1 MHNASIALSK
11 KCMFEGVFK
20 ALCLS
25 SVVAFG
31 SFSSHV
37 LENKESSF
45 YQDYTSYKRA
55 DRTRLPIGIF
65 DSGTGGLT
73 VMSAIVKLDE
83 FNNVTGDRGGDGIP
97 DFQTEFFQYLADQAN
112 MPYGLYGSENN
123 ASLLKEHIVKDAH
136 FLLGNTYYVT
146 PQSEKY
152 AVDKLPVKTLVIACN
167 TATAYGKQDIETFI
181 KKADLDTKVIGVID
195 AGVEAA
201 LEQLGEDE
209 DATIAIFAT
218 VGTVASEGYVKTLKS
233 LIQPLGKKGEISV
246 VQQPGLGMAE
256 CIDGVK
262 DYICSESDSA
272 NRKYRGPSMA
282 SAEEYRIKKDLLK
295 VYNFEDQGLVKKGDN
310 VELNSVKNY
319 VRYHVVSLV
328 EKVKAKKDAPPL
340 QSIIL
345 GCTHY
350 PYIAEEIES
359 TLNYLRDY
367 QEDGVFVYRPYLKEK
382 VELIDPAFNTAL
394 ELYVTLRE
402 DALFNSHGAID
413 NSSFFISVPNE
424 ANSNVESVDG
434 AFTYQ
439 YKYGRKAGEIQEYT
453 KRVPFKNG
461 NIEESRLDELTKAL
475 PEIGKLIKRD
485 FERY

>member
-1 MHNASIALSK
+1 M
-11 KCMFEGVFK
+11 E
-20 ALCLS
+20 
-25 SVVAFG
+25 
-31 SFSSHV
+31 
-37 LENKESSF
+37 
-45 YQDYTSYKRA
+45 
-55 DRTRLPIGIF
+55 
-65 DSGTGGLT
+65 
-73 VMSAIVKLDE
+73 
-83 FNNVTGDRGGDGIP
+83 
-97 DFQTEFFQYLADQAN
+97 
-112 MPYGLYGSENN
+112 
-123 ASLLKEHIVKDAH
+123 
-136 FLLGNTYYVT
+136 
-146 PQSEKY
+146 
-152 AVDKLPVKTLVIACN
+152 
-167 TATAYGKQDIETFI
+167 
-181 KKADLDTKVIGVID
+181 
-195 AGVEAA
+195 
-201 LEQLGEDE
+201 
-209 DATIAIFAT
+209 
-218 VGTVASEGYVKTLKS
+218 
-233 LIQPLGKKGEISV
+233 
-246 VQQPGLGMAE
+246 
-256 CIDGVK
+256 
-262 DYICSESDSA
+262 
-272 NRKYRGPSMA
+272 